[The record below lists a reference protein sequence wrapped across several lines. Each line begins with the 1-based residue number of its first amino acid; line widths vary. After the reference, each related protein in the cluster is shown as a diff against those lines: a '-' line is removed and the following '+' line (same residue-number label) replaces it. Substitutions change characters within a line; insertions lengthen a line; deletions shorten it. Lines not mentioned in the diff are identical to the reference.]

1 MAEIIRQK
9 KTAKL
14 IAVLI
19 FFILLAGILATA
31 GFSGRAYAGNND
43 GTVSFTIYHQD
54 RDGKELADTQV
65 FFGHPGDKPV
75 VRSLDIDGYVPQA
88 KQITMTLSS
97 DEEKNVFTFVYQT
110 KLQALFDGG
119 RSLKAAKGDGKAEKV
134 EAPEAS
140 SAEKEADTPEDGG
153 TGSGDAEAASAEQD
167 EADGVEDVSAEAVSD
182 ISEEDTLDLDV
193 AATPLAAPGQAQM
206 NNVNT
211 MFNVIF
217 AVICL
222 QIVVLLAIWR
232 HVKRKDAAKNKENEA

>member
-1 MAEIIRQK
+1 MTEIVRQK

-19 FFILLAGILATA
+19 LLLFAAGILASA
-31 GFSGRAYAGNND
+31 GRVYAEKED

-75 VRSLDIDGYVPQA
+75 VQSLDIDGYVPQA

-97 DEEKNVFTFVYQT
+97 NEEENVFTFVYQT

-119 RSLKAAKGDGKAEKV
+119 RSLKKAKGDGKAKQDE
-134 EAPEAS
+134 EPEAS
-140 SAEKEADTPEDGG
+140 SAETETASVEQEEEVQAQPE
-153 TGSGDAEAASAEQD
+153 T
-167 EADGVEDVSAEAVSD
+167 VSD
-182 ISEEDTLDLDV
+182 ISEEETLDLDD
-193 AATPLAAPGQAQM
+193 AATPHAAPGQAQM

-211 MFNVIF
+211 MFNIIF

-232 HVKRKDAAKNKENEA
+232 HVKRKDAAQNKKN